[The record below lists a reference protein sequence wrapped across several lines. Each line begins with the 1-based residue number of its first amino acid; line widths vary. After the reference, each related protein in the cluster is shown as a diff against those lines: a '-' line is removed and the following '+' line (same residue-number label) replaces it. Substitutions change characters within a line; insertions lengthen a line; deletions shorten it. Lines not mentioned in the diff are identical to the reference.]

1 MKLNI
6 TKVGASAALAGA
18 LLFAAPAVAQAYVP
32 TSPDTVTLTITSNGP
47 VPVAGF
53 EPGASVTFTLVGV
66 GVTGANIA
74 TANLPVSS
82 ASVTKTADASGSATA
97 VVTLPANP
105 VGSYTLAATG
115 ARADGSSAGGGS
127 TGGGTAGG
135 GTAGTGTNAGGSN
148 ALPATG
154 MDANSL
160 LGLWVGGGALA
171 LAGGAI
177 AVGTKVRRTRQENNA

>member
-6 TKVGASAALAGA
+6 TKAGASLALAGA

-32 TSPDTVTLTITSNGP
+32 TGPGTVTQTITSNGP

-53 EPGASVTFTLVGV
+53 QPGTDVTFTLVGV

-97 VVTLPANP
+97 VITLPANP
-105 VGSYTLAATG
+105 VGTYTLAASG
-115 ARADGSSAGGGS
+115 ARADGSPGTGGS
-127 TGGGTAGG
+127 TGGGT
-135 GTAGTGTNAGGSN
+135 NVGGSN

-154 MDANSL
+154 MNTDSM
-160 LGLWVGGGALA
+160 LGIWVGGGALV
-171 LAGGAI
+171 LAGAAVMVVTKTRRRNEGA
-177 AVGTKVRRTRQENNA
+177 

>member
-6 TKVGASAALAGA
+6 TKAGASLALAGA

-32 TSPDTVTLTITSNGP
+32 TGPGTVTQTVTSDGP

-53 EPGASVTFTLVGV
+53 QPGTPVTFTLVGV

-82 ASVTKTADASGSATA
+82 ASVTKTADATGSATA

-105 VGSYTLAATG
+105 VGSYTLAASG
-115 ARADGSSAGGGS
+115 ARADGSPGTGGGS
-127 TGGGTAGG
+127 TGG
-135 GTAGTGTNAGGSN
+135 GTNAGGSN

-154 MDANSL
+154 MNTDSM
-160 LGLWVGGGALA
+160 LGIWVGGGALL
-171 LAGGAI
+171 LAGA
-177 AVGTKVRRTRQENNA
+177 AVTVVAKTRRRNESA

>member
-6 TKVGASAALAGA
+6 TKAGASLALAGA

-32 TSPDTVTLTITSNGP
+32 TGPGTVTQTITSNGP

-53 EPGASVTFTLVGV
+53 QPGTDVTFTLVGV

-97 VVTLPANP
+97 VITLPANP
-105 VGSYTLAATG
+105 VGTYTLAASG
-115 ARADGSSAGGGS
+115 ARADGSPGTGGS
-127 TGGGTAGG
+127 TGG
-135 GTAGTGTNAGGSN
+135 GTNAGGSN

-154 MDANSL
+154 MNTDSM
-160 LGLWVGGGALA
+160 LGIWVGGGALV
-171 LAGGAI
+171 LAGAAVMVVTKTRRRNEGA
-177 AVGTKVRRTRQENNA
+177 